1 MGDDG
6 KKGKVGTERNGEGVA
21 EVAKKKMGVVG

>member
-1 MGDDG
+1 MMER
-6 KKGKVGTERNGEGVA
+6 KGKVGTERNGEGIA

>member
-1 MGDDG
+1 MMER
-6 KKGKVGTERNGEGVA
+6 KGKVGTERNGEGVA

>member
-1 MGDDG
+1 MTER
-6 KKGKVGTERNGEGVA
+6 KSKVGTERNGEGVA

>member
-1 MGDDG
+1 MMER
-6 KKGKVGTERNGEGVA
+6 KGTVGTERNGEGVT